1 MAKSSASAS
10 RNMCFSNLV
19 SQHAPINRQMT
30 GSSFLRSVRRSVGIA
45 VLGSVMMLAGCSSG
59 EAPGLGEQGY
69 VGGFFG
75 GVASDE
81 PNASLA
87 AREVLTVGGSAADAA
102 VSLAF
107 ALGVTMP
114 ARAGIGSHGVCL
126 VHDANLGLTEVLDF
140 LPPKSAATPPG
151 SPAMPTFARGMAALH
166 ARYGRLAWGG
176 LLSSAE
182 QLARLGHRASRA
194 TRKDLE
200 EKWRRIAADPVAL
213 GALGTSRGTAPDGV
227 TKWQQ
232 VELSS
237 VLGQLRYK
245 GAGAL
250 YTGTLLK
257 SVYESYEALGAGFT
271 LEQFQNYVPVWRRPL
286 SLAAGPHRAFVLPP
300 PLAGGVPLGQ
310 SFGLLMS
317 EENGPVGDSA
327 DRSAEVIK
335 AIIAGLVDREKWAGA
350 GELTAEQADALL
362 AQGRIEQLAGN
373 RQGLTQPI
381 PGLPPI
387 DSGSTGF
394 VVVDREGL
402 AVACTIGLTG
412 GAGLGKMPRGM
423 GFFPARQPYDDYWGS
438 PLIIA
443 NDSTFQLYLAAAGD
457 TGAAGLGALL
467 TTSIRA
473 YRDGVSLETA
483 ISEPRLTFAP
493 SVGVIV
499 EADAPED
506 YAQGGASLGLPV
518 RRTAALGRINIAYCP
533 SGLPV
538 QAEARRCAA
547 SADPRGD
554 GLAAL
559 AN

>member
-1 MAKSSASAS
+1 M
-10 RNMCFSNLV
+10 RV
-19 SQHAPINRQMT
+19 
-30 GSSFLRSVRRSVGIA
+30 LRRGLARSVGIA
-45 VLGSVMMLAGCSSG
+45 ALGVGLVLAGCSSG
-59 EAPGLGEQGY
+59 EAPGLGEAGY

-102 VSLAF
+102 VSLGF

-114 ARAGIGSHGVCL
+114 ARAGLGSHGVCM
-126 VHDANLGLTEVLDF
+126 VHDANLGLTEALDF
-140 LPPKSAATPPG
+140 LPPRNQTTPPG
-151 SPAMPTFARGMAALH
+151 SPALPTFARGMAALH

-176 LLSSAE
+176 LLSHAE

-194 TRKDLE
+194 TRNDLE
-200 EKWRRIAADPVAL
+200 EKWRRIAADPYARA
-213 GALGTSRGTAPDGV
+213 ALGTAQGTVPDGV

-237 VLGQLRYK
+237 VLGQLRYR
-245 GAGAL
+245 GAGSFHS
-250 YTGTLLK
+250 GTLLK
-257 SVYESYEALGAGFT
+257 TVFESYQALGAGFT
-271 LEQFQNYVPVWRRPL
+271 LEEFQNYVPVWRRPL
-286 SLAAGPHRAFVLPP
+286 SVSVGAHRAYVLPP

-310 SFGLLMS
+310 SFGLLMTG
-317 EENGPVGDSA
+317 EKGPVSDGA
-327 DRSAEVIK
+327 DRSEAVVR
-335 AIIAGLVDREKWAGA
+335 AMIAGMADREVWSSA
-350 GELTAEQADALL
+350 GELTAEQLDALL
-362 AQGRIEQLAGN
+362 SESHLEALAGN
-373 RQGLTQPI
+373 SRGPSRPI

-412 GAGLGKMPRGM
+412 GAGAARMPPGL
-423 GFFPARQPYDDYWGS
+423 GFFPARQPYDDFWGS

-443 NDSTFQLYLAAAGD
+443 NDSTFQFYLAAAGD
-457 TGAAGLGALL
+457 TGSAGLGALL
-467 TTSIRA
+467 TTSLRA
-473 YRDGVSLETA
+473 FRDGAPLETA
-483 ISEPRLTFAP
+483 LKEPRVTFSP

-499 EADAPED
+499 EADAPESVG
-506 YAQGGASLGLPV
+506 QGGAALGLPV
-518 RRTAALGRINIAYCP
+518 RRTAELGRINIAYCP

-538 QAEARRCAA
+538 DAANRRCAA
-547 SADPRGD
+547 AADPRGD
-554 GLAAL
+554 GLSAL

>member
-1 MAKSSASAS
+1 MSLG
-10 RNMCFSNLV
+10 FSL
-19 SQHAPINRQMT
+19 
-30 GSSFLRSVRRSVGIA
+30 L
-45 VLGSVMMLAGCSSG
+45 LAGCSAS
-59 EAPGLGEQGY
+59 EAPGLGQQGY

-87 AREVLTVGGSAADAA
+87 ARDVLTVGGSAADAA
-102 VSLAF
+102 VALGF

-114 ARAGIGSHGVCL
+114 ARAGLGSHGVCL
-126 VHDANLGLTEVLDF
+126 VHDANLGLTEALDF
-140 LPPKSAATPPG
+140 LPPSSAATPPG

-166 ARYGRLAWGG
+166 ARYGRLPWGG
-176 LLSSAE
+176 LLASAE
-182 QLARLGHRASRA
+182 QLSRLGHRASRA
-194 TRKDLE
+194 SRKDLE
-200 EKWRRIAADPVAL
+200 EKWRRIAADPIAL
-213 GALGTSRGTAPDGV
+213 AALGTAQGKIPDGV
-227 TKWQQ
+227 SKWQQ

-237 VLGQLRYK
+237 VLGQLRYR

-250 YTGTLLK
+250 YSGTLLK
-257 SVYESYEALGAGFT
+257 SVYEGYQALGAGFT
-271 LEQFQNYVPVWRRPL
+271 LEEFQNYVPVWRRPL
-286 SLAAGPHRAFVLPP
+286 GVAAGVHRAYVLPP

-310 SFGLLMS
+310 AFGLLM
-317 EENGPVGDSA
+317 EAEAGPIGDSA
-327 DRSAEVIK
+327 DRSAAVVK
-335 AIIAGLVDREKWAGA
+335 AMVAGIVDREKWSG
-350 GELTAEQADALL
+350 TAEFSADQADALL
-362 AQGRIEQLAGN
+362 ESARLETLAQN
-373 RQGLTQPI
+373 RQGPSRPI

-412 GAGLGKMPRGM
+412 GAGLGQMPRGT

-443 NDSTFQLYLAAAGD
+443 NDSTFQVYLAAAGD

-467 TTSIRA
+467 TTVLRA
-473 YRDGVSLETA
+473 YRDGAPLGEA
-483 ISEPRLTFAP
+483 IKEPRLTFSP

-499 EADAPED
+499 EADAPET
-506 YAQGGASLGLPV
+506 YAQGGASLGIPV
-518 RRTAALGRINIAYCP
+518 RRTADLGRVNIAYCP

-538 QAEARRCAA
+538 EQEARRCAA
-547 SADPRGD
+547 VTDPRGD
-554 GLAAL
+554 GLSAL

>member
-10 RNMCFSNLV
+10 KNMCSTNLV
-19 SQHAPINRQMT
+19 SQHGPINRQMT
-30 GSSFLRSVRRSVGIA
+30 ASSFLRSWRRGGAIA
-45 VLGSVMMLAGCSSG
+45 ALGSAIVLAGCSSG

-69 VGGFFG
+69 IGGFFG

-114 ARAGIGSHGVCL
+114 ARAGIGSHGVCM
-126 VHDANLGLTEVLDF
+126 VHDANLGLTEALDF
-140 LPPKSAATPPG
+140 LPPRSSAMPPG

-176 LLSSAE
+176 LLSPAE

-200 EKWRRIAADPVAL
+200 EKWRRIASDPVAVA
-213 GALGTSRGTAPDGV
+213 ALGTPRGTVPDGV

-250 YTGTLLK
+250 YSGTLLK
-257 SVYESYEALGAGFT
+257 SVFESYEALGAGFT
-271 LEQFQNYVPVWRRPL
+271 LEAFQNYVPVWRRPL
-286 SLAAGPHRAFVLPP
+286 GVKVGAHRAFVLPP

-310 SFGLLMS
+310 SFGMLMAADGGPIG
-317 EENGPVGDSA
+317 ENA
-327 DRSAEVIK
+327 DRSAGVIK
-335 AIIAGLVDREKWAGA
+335 AMIAGLVDREKWTEA
-350 GELTAEQADALL
+350 GEMTAEQADALL
-362 AQGRIEQLAGN
+362 SEERLDLLAGN

-423 GFFPARQPYDDYWGS
+423 GFFPARQPYDD
-438 PLIIA
+438 
-443 NDSTFQLYLAAAGD
+443 
-457 TGAAGLGALL
+457 
-467 TTSIRA
+467 
-473 YRDGVSLETA
+473 
-483 ISEPRLTFAP
+483 
-493 SVGVIV
+493 
-499 EADAPED
+499 
-506 YAQGGASLGLPV
+506 
-518 RRTAALGRINIAYCP
+518 
-533 SGLPV
+533 
-538 QAEARRCAA
+538 
-547 SADPRGD
+547 
-554 GLAAL
+554 
-559 AN
+559 